1 MRIGIF
7 SESYEPVINGVSASI
22 SILSKELE
30 ALGHEVYA
38 FAPRHPGHCDP
49 DHRVI
54 RFPSFTTW
62 VAREYPLAIP
72 YLPNLTGR
80 VRDLKLDVIHTHTP
94 FTLGCLGLK
103 LAKKLDIPL
112 VSTNHTQYVEY
123 AHYFPLAP
131 VSLTRSIIIGHM
143 RRYYN
148 KCDAVV
154 VPSGPIARMLREY
167 GITTPT
173 YVIPTGLDLNTARD
187 EEVRS
192 RLRQELGIPQYAR
205 VLLYVGRLAKEK
217 NLGLLLGA
225 FDKLA
230 AKYGDL
236 YLLIVGGGPF
246 ESGCRALAAEL
257 AHSQRVVFTG
267 YIPREQVASYY
278 SVGDIF
284 AFPSTTDTQGVV
296 ICEALGAGLPCV
308 AVNAGGSP
316 EMLVHGED
324 GLLSENDLDDFAEKL
339 DMLLSDRSLL
349 ERFSAKAVENVSRFR
364 PRDMALRMLD
374 VYETVIASRTT
385 AHEWV
390 K

>member
-154 VPSGPIARMLREY
+154 VPSSPIARMLREY

-192 RLRQELGIPQYAR
+192 RLRQELGIPQDAR

-349 ERFSAKAVENVSRFR
+349 ERFSAKAVENVSRFC